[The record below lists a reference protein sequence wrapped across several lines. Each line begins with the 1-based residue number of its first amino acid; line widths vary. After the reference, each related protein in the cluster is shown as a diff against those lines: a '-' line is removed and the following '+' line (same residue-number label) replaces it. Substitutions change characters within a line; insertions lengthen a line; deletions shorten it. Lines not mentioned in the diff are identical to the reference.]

1 MKTQL
6 ELNKA
11 LQGIINT
18 KGGLVC
24 VMLVGLAV
32 VVFVVA
38 VLVLDIVVV
47 SIDVEKALKTDSMEK
62 ELGVECEIKI
72 NPEEKYEMCKTFR
85 KNP

>member
-1 MKTQL
+1 MKTPP

-38 VLVLDIVVV
+38 VLVLDVVVV

-62 ELGVECEIKI
+62 ELDVECEIKI
-72 NPEEKYEMCKTFR
+72 NPEEKYEMRKTFR